1 MFDPNNIQSLI
12 NNAASKNTQ
21 PQEID
26 MMTEYYNNIDN
37 KATGPNIVPDASTLA
52 QQAKTFN
59 TIDAL
64 NSLGNTTEKG
74 FFGTGLTDQGKA
86 LEAFRNSATNFKN
99 APANTNNT
107 AQSALDFM
115 GNRPGLYGDVIEN
128 KDFIQNAINQGFLQ
142 TEDDYT
148 NQKSLE
154 DFI

>member
-1 MFDPNNIQSLI
+1 MEQ
-12 NNAASKNTQ
+12 
-21 PQEID
+21 
-26 MMTEYYNNIDN
+26 YYNDIDN
-37 KATGPNIVPDASTLA
+37 RATGPNIVQDASTLA

-99 APANTNNT
+99 TPANTNNT

-115 GNRPGLYGDVIEN
+115 SNRPGLYGDVIEN

-148 NQKSLE
+148 NQKSLK